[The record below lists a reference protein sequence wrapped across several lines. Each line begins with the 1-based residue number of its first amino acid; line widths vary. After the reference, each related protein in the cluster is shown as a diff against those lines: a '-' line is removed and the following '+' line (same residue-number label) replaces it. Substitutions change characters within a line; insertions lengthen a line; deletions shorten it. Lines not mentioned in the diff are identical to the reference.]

1 MADIL
6 IRSVGDD
13 VVAIIDAS
21 AKRVG
26 LSRSEYLRRVLDRE
40 RQQGFRPVSVDQLK
54 QMAELTIDVDD
65 PEVMCRSGHDRL
77 LADKSPMV
85 DLSGGQRNG
94 MGSIQGQNARSD
106 RTVTRLSSLP
116 ADPVPITAAARRH
129 RLREPW
135 ST

>member
-21 AKRVG
+21 AKRGG
-26 LSRSEYLRRVLDRE
+26 LARSEYLIRVLDRE

-65 PEVMCRSGHDRL
+65 PEVMSG
-77 LADKSPMV
+77 A
-85 DLSGGQRNG
+85 
-94 MGSIQGQNARSD
+94 
-106 RTVTRLSSLP
+106 
-116 ADPVPITAAARRH
+116 
-129 RLREPW
+129 W
-135 ST
+135 S